1 MKKRLCEGEQAPLF
15 TTTDWKGR
23 DIDFTHTGGQATL
36 LCFFRY
42 ASCPLCNLRIRDLI
56 RQNDQLK
63 ERRVR
68 VLAVFQS
75 PSEKLARYVGR
86 QQPPFPL
93 IPDPYLVFYRLYGV
107 ETSWLGFFRAWT
119 FGIADVGR
127 AVLGNRFLP
136 GTVENEINRIPAD
149 FLISP
154 DGHLAIAYYGKD
166 IGDHVPLEQ
175 VFDKAASMMFS

>member
-1 MKKRLCEGEQAPLF
+1 MTKRLREGEKAPLF

-23 DIDFTHTGGQATL
+23 DVDLTQTDSQATL

-42 ASCPLCNLRIRDLI
+42 ASCPLCNLRVQDLI
-56 RQNDQLK
+56 RHHDELREK
-63 ERRVR
+63 RIKL
-68 VLAVFQS
+68 LAVFQS
-75 PSEKLARYVGR
+75 PSAKIARYVGR
-86 QQPPFPL
+86 QEPPFPL
-93 IPDPYLVFYRLYGV
+93 IPDPYLTFYRLYGV

-149 FLISP
+149 FLIGP
-154 DGHLAIAYYGKD
+154 DGRLVIAYYGKD
-166 IGDHVPLEQ
+166 IGDHVPLDL
-175 VFDKAASMMFS
+175 VFEKAASVGLD